1 MNEAMNRIQ
10 ETARVKGPMG
20 TLVPNFKVLSMSSLG
35 YRLQQTP
42 ILFHVSFASL
52 RSVME
57 PLMARNSSDISSQ
70 DAKPVLCSSN
80 SILQCKHSLARQKA
94 KPLKKPLNHCCNDPA
109 NQPPTYTTR
118 VKTAG
123 LIDVRHQDAVCNETR
138 SIFTGGMLLHKYE
151 LETAWIDRAGSWPIN
166 NSKQQCLCTASLP
179 HLRCLHE

>member
-1 MNEAMNRIQ
+1 MNRIQ

-52 RSVME
+52 CSVME
-57 PLMARNSSDISSQ
+57 PLMAQNSSDIFSQ

-94 KPLKKPLNHCCNDPA
+94 KPLNHCCNDPA

-166 NSKQQCLCTASLP
+166 NSKQQCLCAFRVAHGIHATSTLFA
-179 HLRCLHE
+179 